1 MRSVCRGALP
11 TPEVSISVYQC
22 ECELYIYMRHVFI
35 NMYYG
40 IKWKVKTAD
49 KIVRI
54 VSLVW
59 FAQIKTVYFFCWS
72 KRKNEKCVCM
82 RKSWNSVVSW
92 VCCEVI
98 RRDVPFV
105 RSKNLCCVRARGERS
120 DHLLCV
126 FTASYQKRSYCTML
140 NNYEDLIFQ
149 K

>member
-59 FAQIKTVYFFCWS
+59 FAQIKTVTFFVGARERMKNACACVNHGIRLSVECVVKWS
-72 KRKNEKCVCM
+72 EETFRLYDPKICVVCARGGKEVIIYCVCSPHHIKSEATAQCSITM
-82 RKSWNSVVSW
+82 R
-92 VCCEVI
+92 I
-98 RRDVPFV
+98 
-105 RSKNLCCVRARGERS
+105 
-120 DHLLCV
+120 
-126 FTASYQKRSYCTML
+126 
-140 NNYEDLIFQ
+140 
-149 K
+149 